1 MIARLESS
9 FELSSFPLEQISI
22 YSEIHLE
29 RHQADKIFQV
39 LYVLYVNVYMIYSI
53 SYSKRYGIYFMGS
66 EIDDFYPLRPKAK
79 IGEIHS
85 LV

>member
-29 RHQADKIFQV
+29 RHQVGLIFQL

-53 SYSKRYGIYFMGS
+53 
-66 EIDDFYPLRPKAK
+66 
-79 IGEIHS
+79 
-85 LV
+85 